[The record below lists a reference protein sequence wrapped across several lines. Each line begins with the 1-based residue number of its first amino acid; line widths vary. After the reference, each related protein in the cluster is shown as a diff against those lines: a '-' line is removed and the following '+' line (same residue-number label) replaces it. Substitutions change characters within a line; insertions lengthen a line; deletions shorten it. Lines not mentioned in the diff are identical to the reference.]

1 MPEEKFRMNEITMDW
16 ESGIA
21 AGQGIETSSKTLG
34 QVRSLFHDR
43 EAAASLP
50 SDLELYRV
58 QAYMPVP
65 AATEGGLF
73 WGTTV
78 LQPGKVGD
86 EYFMTRGHF
95 HRVRNRAEY
104 YLTFHGEGALLL
116 MEEGGATRYEP
127 MLPGSVHY
135 IPGAT
140 AHRVAN
146 TGDVPLV
153 FAACWPSD
161 AGYDYET
168 IEREGFS
175 ARLLERNGK
184 PVLVP
189 REKSK

>member
-1 MPEEKFRMNEITMDW
+1 MSAIRMDW
-16 ESGIA
+16 QSGMVRG
-21 AGQGIETSSKTLG
+21 AGVETASKTLG
-34 QVRSLFHDR
+34 QLRPLFHDQQ
-43 EAAASLP
+43 AAARMP
-50 SDLELYRV
+50 VDLELYRV
-58 QAYMPVP
+58 QAYMPV
-65 AATEGGLF
+65 AGGTEGGLY
-73 WGTTV
+73 WGNTV

-86 EYFMTRGHF
+86 EYFMTKGHF
-95 HRVRNRAEY
+95 HRLRNRAEY

-127 MLPGSVHY
+127 MSPGSVHY

-146 TGDVPLV
+146 TGKLPLV

-175 ARLLERNGK
+175 ARMLERDGK
-184 PVLVP
+184 PILIP
-189 REKSK
+189 REARQE